1 MMIARGGKSQ
11 ETGEKKIPELMED
24 IKIPTDKKKKIVI
37 NLYPMSSFIEKFR

>member
-24 IKIPTDKKKKIVI
+24 IKIPTDKKKKNSNQFVP
-37 NLYPMSSFIEKFR
+37 YE